1 MKTETRRRLALV
13 IGSGSVKCGAALG
26 VQRVLAREGIP
37 IDMVVGCSAGSIY
50 GALIAAG
57 REPDSSAATVRKLW
71 TRDLTRKRSRKALL
85 QLLFP
90 RIFGFDEEWGLID
103 DTLVM
108 QRLREGLEGM
118 SFSSMQIPLHI
129 TATDFMTGEQVTMS
143 KGDLVASIRASIA
156 MPFAFAPRRVDGRL
170 LVDGYLSDPLPV
182 GVAIREGADVILAI
196 GFESPGQKRI
206 RSAGR
211 YAFQVSAVM
220 TNNLLLS
227 NFAFHNLAH
236 HTEVLP
242 ILPRFDQ
249 RVGLFETSKLEYVM
263 KEGERAAEEQL
274 PYLRRMLSAP
284 AVSASGAF
292 AATVAVSA

>member
-1 MKTETRRRLALV
+1 V

-57 REPDSSAATVRKLW
+57 REPESSAETIRALW
-71 TRDLTRKRSRKALL
+71 TRDLTKKRSRKALL

-90 RIFGFDEEWGLID
+90 RLFGFDESWGLID

-108 QRLREGLEGM
+108 QRLREGLEGL
-118 SFSSMQIPLHI
+118 SFGSMRIPLHI
-129 TATDFMTGEQVTMS
+129 TATDLMTGEQVTMS
-143 KGDLVASIRASIA
+143 SGDLLTSIRASIA
-156 MPFAFAPRRVDGRL
+156 MPFAFAPIRVDGRL
-170 LVDGYLSDPLPV
+170 LTDGYLSDPLPV

-206 RSAGR
+206 RSGGR
-211 YAFQVSAVM
+211 FAFQVSAVM
-220 TNNLLLS
+220 TNNLLMS

-242 ILPRFDQ
+242 ILPQFSE
-249 RVGLFETSKLEYVM
+249 RVGLFETSKLDYVM
-263 KEGERAAEEQL
+263 REGEKAAEEQL

-284 AVSASGAF
+284 ALASLSA
-292 AATVAVSA
+292 